1 MRSLCLSAFGC
12 LVGLLI
18 YTYDLKIKTRALEA
32 RAHELT
38 VALQDEGDFLAL
50 MRAEL
55 SYLSRP
61 ARIEELARKTLKL
74 EPLSSAQLVPWS
86 AVAASN
92 APQWQTEVTQT
103 GRPEGIAALIA
114 RTTGQGL
121 APRHR

>member
-86 AVAASN
+86 AIASSG
-92 APQWQTEVTQT
+92 APRWQTEVTQT

-121 APRHR
+121 APRSR